1 MKKDYMKPYTEAVM
15 IQQVCILASTNPDA
29 NDEEGGDG
37 QFSRRRGGRGR
48 ANWEEDE
55 WEDEED
61 V

>member
-1 MKKDYMKPYTEAVM
+1 MKKDYRKPYTKAVM
-15 IQQVCILASTNPDA
+15 IQQLSILASTNPDVH
-29 NDEEGGDG
+29 DEEGGPE

-48 ANWEEDE
+48 ANWEEEE